1 MVLRKRN
8 IGSAISLIG
17 AFALGQGSLFLAST
31 YLLFLGRS
39 DVVTELGISA
49 SMYSLVVW
57 IADFGGI
64 FYLSA
69 YIKSRNRAR
78 IRSFFY
84 ARLACV
90 LFAVLFAILAYVKW
104 GALLIDR
111 VQLFCGLCLAL
122 ISCFGFGG
130 AYDGIR
136 RTSAVAL
143 YASLPWVFSA
153 IGVLFFGRI
162 EAGDVSETVGV
173 CFLVGHSIYVLRT
186 LHIALRL
193 RLLCFSVSR
202 SGVFREASG
211 ALSYLVSYAAGQFYA
226 RALLLAASG
235 LLDPRPA
242 AAFVYVRQIY
252 SAISQVVLFLRRAEG
267 VDSSKARIGDVLF
280 KGALS
285 SYFSIAVFA
294 LTMASVFALFMCGG
308 VDAGLVV
315 LVASSA
321 ICLLVWSYFNRLFFF
336 YLGVSRLGVYLV
348 LHSASMFILSVF
360 ILSVK
365 DPSLVMFFPL
375 VEAVVLFTEA
385 GALVFIARRIL
396 GKANLYPTG

>member
-31 YLLFLGRS
+31 YLLFLGLS

-57 IADFGGI
+57 VADFGGI

-69 YIKSRNRAR
+69 YIKSRQRLR

-84 ARLACV
+84 ARLVCV
-90 LFAVLFAILAYVKW
+90 LIAVVMAVSAYVEW
-104 GALLIDR
+104 GDEFLGGAQFL
-111 VQLFCGLCLAL
+111 CGLCLAL
-122 ISCFGFGG
+122 MSCLGFGG

-153 IGVLFFGRI
+153 IGVLFFGRV
-162 EAGDVSETVGV
+162 EAGDVSERVGV
-173 CFLVGHSIYVLRT
+173 CFLIGHSIYVFRT

-193 RLLCFSVSR
+193 KLLCWPVSKV
-202 SGVFREASG
+202 GVLREITG
-211 ALSYLVSYAAGQFYA
+211 ALSYLISYAAGQFYA

-252 SAISQVVLFLRRAEG
+252 SAVSQVVLFLRRAEG
-267 VDSSKARIGDVLF
+267 VDSSRATISDVLF

-285 SYFSIAVFA
+285 SYFAISVFSLTIVAVF
-294 LTMASVFALFMCGG
+294 VFFIHGG
-308 VDAGLVV
+308 VEAGLLV

-336 YLGVSRLGVYLV
+336 YLGVSKLGVYLV

-360 ILSVK
+360 VLGVRSS
-365 DPSLVMFFPL
+365 SLVMYFPL
-375 VEAVVLFTEA
+375 IEAVVLFFEA
-385 GALVFIARRIL
+385 AVLVFVAGRALSRA
-396 GKANLYPTG
+396 G